1 MTTLSSV
8 SGDLPTA
15 ILEGPPGPPGEKG
28 KQLSTVRLIVRTIG
42 IAFTIVN
49 VLYKGTIIIICCY
62 SSIDCKGKHLS
73 SSITR
78 HYSLQYSEEGIA

>member
-28 KQLSTVRLIVRTIG
+28 EQLSTVRLIVRTIG

-49 VLYKGTIIIICCY
+49 VLYKGIIIICCY